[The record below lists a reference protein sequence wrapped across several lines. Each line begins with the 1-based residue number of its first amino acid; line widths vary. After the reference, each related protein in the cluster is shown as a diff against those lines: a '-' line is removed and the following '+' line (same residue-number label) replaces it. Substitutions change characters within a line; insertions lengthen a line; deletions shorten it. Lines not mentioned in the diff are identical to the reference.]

1 MKNKYYDVIVLGSG
15 MAGISIAAELSKE
28 LSVCIL
34 EKEKFPSYHSTG
46 RSFAFYIE
54 SYGNE
59 IVRKLTTASKNFF
72 LEYSKSDSKILNQR
86 GVAHIAKKKQ
96 MGKLKNVYND
106 LLKINN
112 NFDILDKQKT
122 LNLLPCLNSDNLE
135 ASIYDHNA
143 SDIDVNLLYSI
154 YSKLFKSNQG
164 KLVTDISIEKIS
176 YSNNSWNLITNNDQY
191 RGKIIINATG
201 SWADE
206 VGSKFNAQKI
216 NIVPKKR
223 TVFCFKPNNNI
234 SLSNDWPVAV
244 DIEEEFYFK
253 CENETILASPADET
267 ISLPHDAQPDE
278 IDIAIGAE
286 RILNATKFKFHNIF
300 NKWAGLRSFV
310 KDNSPVIGFD
320 KKIDNFFWLAGQG
333 GYGIQIAPSLAKIA
347 SNIIMKKSNEFFI
360 KNHNINIDLIDVN
373 RFN

>member
-1 MKNKYYDVIVLGSG
+1 M
-15 MAGISIAAELSKE
+15 
-28 LSVCIL
+28 
-34 EKEKFPSYHSTG
+34 
-46 RSFAFYIE
+46 
-54 SYGNE
+54 
-59 IVRKLTTASKNFF
+59 
-72 LEYSKSDSKILNQR
+72 
-86 GVAHIAKKKQ
+86 
-96 MGKLKNVYND
+96 
-106 LLKINN
+106 
-112 NFDILDKQKT
+112 
-122 LNLLPCLNSDNLE
+122 
-135 ASIYDHNA
+135 
-143 SDIDVNLLYSI
+143 
-154 YSKLFKSNQG
+154 
-164 KLVTDISIEKIS
+164 TDI
-176 YSNNSWNLITNNDQY
+176 NNSWNLITNNDQY